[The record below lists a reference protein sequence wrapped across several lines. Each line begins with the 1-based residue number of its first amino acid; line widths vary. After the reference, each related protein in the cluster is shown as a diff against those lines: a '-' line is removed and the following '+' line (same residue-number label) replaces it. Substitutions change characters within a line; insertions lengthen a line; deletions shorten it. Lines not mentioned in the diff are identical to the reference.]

1 MMDDKQLNEA
11 LTYNPRLVTQGEKRR
26 QRNEEARDP
35 SEMAGII
42 AGFHPVL
49 GPIMSAK
56 DFKESYEKDEKVGM
70 GLAALGMLPVVGGA
84 VKPIT
89 KALSKPN
96 YDVFNNLT
104 DIKNMFRTERGS
116 TYAHHA
122 DATTTRNR
130 SGVNHKDASEGLQ
143 ARSGKTVFL
152 DPKDVNNVGGY
163 FQNPDMATKVVP
175 IFDEA
180 GKPTGKL
187 AVQLAEDYGPRKAGE
202 TLYET
207 MYKTK
212 PEVGLSPVEI
222 YNSQSLIGDVGSGI
236 HFGNRI
242 TEVIPKLARGGAI
255 KMPENYSKGN
265 WKLI

>member
-1 MMDDKQLNEA
+1 MDDEQLMKA
-11 LTYNPRLVTQGEKRR
+11 LTYNPRLAAQGERRR
-26 QRNEEARDP
+26 QRNEDARDP
-35 SEMAGII
+35 SDMAELA
-42 AGFHPVL
+42 AGFHPIL
-49 GPIMSAK
+49 GPAISAK
-56 DFKESYEKDEKVGM
+56 DFKESYEKDDKAGM
-70 GLAALGMLPVVGGA
+70 GLAALGMLPVVGGV
-84 VKPIT
+84 VKPIA
-89 KALSKPN
+89 KAFASPT
-96 YDVFNNLT
+96 YDVFNSLS
-104 DIKNMFRTERGS
+104 DVKNMFRTERGS

-130 SGVNHKDASEGLQ
+130 SGANHKDASEGLQ

-152 DPKDVNNVGGY
+152 DPKDVNFVGGY

-207 MYKTK
+207 TYKTK

-222 YNSQSLIGDVGSGI
+222 YNSQSLIGDAGAGI

-242 TEVIPKLARGGAI
+242 TEVIPKLASGGAV
-255 KMPENYSKGN
+255 KMPDNYSKGS